1 MHNMIYIRKT
11 AILQMLSYSRSRG
24 SRSKRENAKNSK
36 MGLYA
41 HNVVPIRL
49 VFLTECRAPPNLLI
63 RNMMRKWLT
72 QNKIKELVNS

>member
-1 MHNMIYIRKT
+1 MIYVR
-11 AILQMLSYSRSRG
+11 LQYCKCLANHVRG
-24 SRSKRENAKNSK
+24 VRGQKGENAKNSE